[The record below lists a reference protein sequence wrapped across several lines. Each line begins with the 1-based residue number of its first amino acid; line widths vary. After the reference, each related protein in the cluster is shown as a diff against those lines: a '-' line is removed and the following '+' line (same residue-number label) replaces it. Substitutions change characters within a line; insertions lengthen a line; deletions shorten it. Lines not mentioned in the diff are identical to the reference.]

1 MCGWKGIERECGGG
15 HVINGS
21 STIIENKYVERS
33 LIPAVSLYCNSI
45 GHVND
50 VLDSSIYN
58 EDMNDGTREIQ
69 TRNEL
74 YDSDHAWNNN
84 E

>member
-33 LIPAVSLYCNSI
+33 IIPATVSLYCNSI

-50 VLDSSIYN
+50 VLDSSIYS

-74 YDSDHAWNNN
+74 YDSDHA
-84 E
+84 